1 MRGKGSCML
10 NGYKI
15 VAVCL
20 TRIQEEFTYEFMD
33 ALYQATKGSDYR
45 FMLFNSFSDL
55 YNHDAYDRGA
65 KTIYKLINYDLI
77 DAVILKRDCYYDVQV
92 VEDIVRQA
100 KKHKIPVIIVN
111 GREEDCFSIVPSYDE
126 ALSGLISH
134 VIEDHHKQKLF
145 FLSGWKGER
154 NSEYRERIFK
164 ETLRR
169 HGLDPGRSKIGYG
182 NFWYEPAEEV
192 VEQWLK
198 EGDLPEAIICA
209 NDAMAVSACKCL
221 KRHGIRVPEDMIV
234 TGFDG
239 VQSYRFHRPALSTC
253 ANVPSVLAGK
263 CFDMLR
269 KAVEDGC
276 EPYEDVD
283 EYLLTIQ
290 ESCGCGKKIEWD
302 YQLCADE
309 LNERIRDMEGH
320 EQHILS
326 CVDRVVETIDMG
338 IIGNK
343 LYSYIL
349 PDSIVSL
356 NSDFLS
362 DTRKNLKT
370 DPDKPFTEDMIII
383 SSMDEEFHSDRY
395 ELYKSAEMYPKL
407 AENISEEVMYIFQSV
422 YVEDKAC
429 GYYMVKSSD
438 LIRTAN
444 KVHRVSKIMNLA
456 MGLITSKM
464 QQEHMSHSLKEMQYH
479 DPITGIWNLKGLVQR
494 MNELYP
500 VWKNRAIAVSVYNI
514 PKYQYIYENYGL
526 KDVEETVQLTADA
539 LQMANPQGSVIA
551 RISDDSFCIINEA
564 DDAVAAGQV
573 INESVRAFYRFIE
586 SFNKTQDK
594 EYFVEV
600 NCGCTTVAAGWQN
613 DMKTYIKVAMGELYL
628 NRLKQGGGKVLKERK
643 TAKDTYQMF
652 ETLMSE
658 NLFYYVFQPI
668 VSAKTGEIYGYEA
681 LMRTPK
687 EIGLRPDEILNIAEE
702 YGRLYEVEYAT
713 FYNVLNYARE
723 HIDLFNGKHIFINSI
738 PGYFLKGEDKERL
751 VRQYADLLSRC
762 TIEITE
768 RDETTAEEVSQ
779 IMNLTDVGGPCQ
791 FAVDD
796 YGTGYSNIVNLLK
809 YKPNI
814 IKIDRYLIT
823 EIQHDVNKQMF
834 VKNTVEFAQQNKIQ
848 CLAEGVETKEE
859 LETVISYG
867 VDLIQ
872 GYYTA
877 MPLEQVIQEI
887 DPKIVK
893 EIREA
898 SEAKRI
904 KEEMEND

>member
-1 MRGKGSCML
+1 
-10 NGYKI
+10 
-15 VAVCL
+15 
-20 TRIQEEFTYEFMD
+20 
-33 ALYQATKGSDYR
+33 
-45 FMLFNSFSDL
+45 
-55 YNHDAYDRGA
+55 
-65 KTIYKLINYDLI
+65 
-77 DAVILKRDCYYDVQV
+77 
-92 VEDIVRQA
+92 
-100 KKHKIPVIIVN
+100 
-111 GREEDCFSIVPSYDE
+111 
-126 ALSGLISH
+126 
-134 VIEDHHKQKLF
+134 
-145 FLSGWKGER
+145 
-154 NSEYRERIFK
+154 
-164 ETLRR
+164 
-169 HGLDPGRSKIGYG
+169 
-182 NFWYEPAEEV
+182 
-192 VEQWLK
+192 
-198 EGDLPEAIICA
+198 
-209 NDAMAVSACKCL
+209 
-221 KRHGIRVPEDMIV
+221 MIV
-234 TGFDG
+234 
-239 VQSYRFHRPALSTC
+239 
-253 ANVPSVLAGK
+253 
-263 CFDMLR
+263 
-269 KAVEDGC
+269 
-276 EPYEDVD
+276 
-283 EYLLTIQ
+283 
-290 ESCGCGKKIEWD
+290 
-302 YQLCADE
+302 
-309 LNERIRDMEGH
+309 
-320 EQHILS
+320 
-326 CVDRVVETIDMG
+326 
-338 IIGNK
+338 
-343 LYSYIL
+343 
-349 PDSIVSL
+349 
-356 NSDFLS
+356 
-362 DTRKNLKT
+362 
-370 DPDKPFTEDMIII
+370 I
-383 SSMDEEFHSDRY
+383 SSLDSNLDRHRY
-395 ELYKSAEMYPKL
+395 ALYKSAEMYPHL
-407 AENISEEVMYIFQSV
+407 EEAVSEDTMFLFQSI
-422 YVEDKAC
+422 YVENNVC
-429 GYYMVKSSD
+429 GYYIVKSKELLTDASK
-438 LIRTAN
+438 I
-444 KVHRVSKIMNLA
+444 HRVSKVMNLA
-456 MGLITSKM
+456 FSLIISRM
-464 QQEHMSHSLKEMQYH
+464 QQDHMSHSLEEMQYH
-479 DPITGIWNLKGLVQR
+479 DPVTGVLNLKGLVKR
-494 MNELYP
+494 INELYP
-500 VWKNRAIAVSVYNI
+500 IWKERAIAVSVYNI
-514 PKYQYIYENYGL
+514 PKYQFIYENYGL

-539 LQMANPQGSVIA
+539 LRMANPQDTVTA

-564 DDAVAAGQV
+564 EDQGAAGLI
-573 INESVRAFYRFIE
+573 INDSVRAFYRFIE

-600 NCGCTTVAAGWQN
+600 NCGCTTAAAGWNN
-613 DMKTYIKVAMGELYL
+613 DMKTYIKVSMGELYL

-687 EIGLRPDEILNIAEE
+687 EIGLRPDEILDIAEE

-751 VRQYADLLSRC
+751 VRQYSDLLSKC

-823 EIQHDVNKQMF
+823 EIQQDMNKQMF

-898 SEAKRI
+898 SEAKQI
-904 KEEMEND
+904 KEKMEND

>member
-1 MRGKGSCML
+1 ML
-10 NGYKI
+10 NGYRL

-20 TRIQEEFTYEFMD
+20 TKIQDEVTYEFID
-33 ALYQATKGSDYR
+33 ALYQAVKGSDYR
-45 FMLFNSFSDL
+45 LLLFNSFSDL
-55 YNHDAYDRGA
+55 YHQNVYDEGA
-65 KTIYKLINYDLI
+65 KSIYQLLNYDLV
-77 DAVILKRDCYYDVQV
+77 DAVIIKADTINDHQVIRDLIARAK
-92 VEDIVRQA
+92 ERQ
-100 KKHKIPVIIVN
+100 IPVILLN
-111 GREEDCFSIVPSYDE
+111 MKADGCYSIVPSYE
-126 ALSGLISH
+126 NVFSQLIEH
-134 VIEDHHKQKLF
+134 VIKVHHKRKLY
-145 FLSGWKGER
+145 FLSGSMGES
-154 NSEYRERIFK
+154 NSMLREKIFR
-164 ETLRR
+164 ETLRDC
-169 HGLDPGRSKIGYG
+169 GIDPQTAKVAYG
-182 NFWYEPAEEV
+182 EYWYGPAERA
-192 VEQWLK
+192 VENWIQS
-198 EGDLPEAIICA
+198 GDLPEAIICA
-209 NDAMAVSACKCL
+209 NDAMAVAACKVL
-221 KRHGIRVPEDMIV
+221 KRHQIRVPEDMIV

-239 VQSYRFHRPALSTC
+239 VPSYQFHRPALSTC
-253 ANVPSVLAGK
+253 TRTSSVLAGK
-263 CFDMLR
+263 CREMLTNILE
-269 KAVEDGC
+269 KNKP
-276 EPYEDVD
+276 PYRDIE
-283 EYLLTIQ
+283 EYTLTIQ
-290 ESCGCGKKIEWD
+290 ESCGCRKQSHPD
-302 YQLCADE
+302 YQLCADR
-309 LNERIRDMEGH
+309 LCVSLWDTQLH
-320 EQHILS
+320 EEFILS
-326 CVDRVVETIDMG
+326 QVERVVETIDMG

-343 LYSYIL
+343 LNSFIL
-349 PDSIVSL
+349 PDSMVAL
-356 NSDFLS
+356 NSDFLAA
-362 DTRKNLKT
+362 TRSNAKP
-370 DPDKPFTEDMIII
+370 DPGRPFAEEMIVI
-383 SSMDEEFHSDRY
+383 SSLDSNLDRHRY
-395 ELYKSAEMYPKL
+395 ALYKSAEMYPHL
-407 AENISEEVMYIFQSV
+407 EEAVSEDAMFLFQSI
-422 YVEDKAC
+422 YVENNVC
-429 GYYMVKSSD
+429 GYYIVKSKELLTDASK
-438 LIRTAN
+438 I
-444 KVHRVSKIMNLA
+444 HRVSKVMNLA
-456 MGLITSKM
+456 FSLIISRM
-464 QQEHMSHSLKEMQYH
+464 QQDHMSHSLEEMQYH
-479 DPITGIWNLKGLVQR
+479 DPVTGVLNLKGLVKR
-494 MNELYP
+494 INELYP
-500 VWKNRAIAVSVYNI
+500 IWKERAIAVSVYNI
-514 PKYQYIYENYGL
+514 PKYQFIYENYGL

-539 LQMANPQGSVIA
+539 LRMANPQDTVTA

-564 DDAVAAGQV
+564 EDQGAAGLI
-573 INESVRAFYRFIE
+573 INDSVRAFYRFIE

-600 NCGCTTVAAGWQN
+600 NCGCTTAAAGWNN

-687 EIGLRPDEILNIAEE
+687 EIGLRPDEILDIAEE

-751 VRQYADLLSRC
+751 VRQYSDLLSKC

-823 EIQHDVNKQMF
+823 EIQQDVNKQMF

-898 SEAKRI
+898 SEAKQI
-904 KEEMEND
+904 KEKMEND